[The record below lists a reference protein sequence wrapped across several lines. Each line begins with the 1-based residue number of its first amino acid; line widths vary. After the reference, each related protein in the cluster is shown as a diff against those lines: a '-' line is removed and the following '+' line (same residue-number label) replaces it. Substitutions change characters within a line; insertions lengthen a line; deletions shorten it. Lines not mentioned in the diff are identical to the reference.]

1 MFRFSENFQIFGKFS
16 DLQKNSDFHN
26 AQFSD
31 LHNAKRQKY
40 KEKDKK
46 STSSQS
52 MFPNCNADL
61 GDVGDLLG
69 DGGNLHNRHHHNHH
83 HHNHDNHHNHINL
96 KSSCSRLTR
105 ERLLSNSRVVKVKQS
120 SSGESKGIS
129 ENLKCRQFFPNL

>member
-1 MFRFSENFQIFGKFS
+1 MENVQIFGKFS

-83 HHNHDNHHNHINL
+83 HHNHDNHMIIIIIL
-96 KSSCSRLTR
+96 
-105 ERLLSNSRVVKVKQS
+105 
-120 SSGESKGIS
+120 I
-129 ENLKCRQFFPNL
+129 

>member
-1 MFRFSENFQIFGKFS
+1 MFRLAKNSDFQKIFRFSANFQIFGKFTDLWKIFRFSENFQICKKI
-16 DLQKNSDFHN
+16 LDFHN

-69 DGGNLHNRHHHNHH
+69 DG
-83 HHNHDNHHNHINL
+83 
-96 KSSCSRLTR
+96 
-105 ERLLSNSRVVKVKQS
+105 V
-120 SSGESKGIS
+120 
-129 ENLKCRQFFPNL
+129 